1 MRIRN
6 LTRDTELASEAR
18 AARSFWSRLIG
29 LLGRSS
35 LPPGEAL
42 VLEPCNSIHTAFMRF
57 TIDLVYV
64 DRSGQVVKVVPELK
78 PFRISGLLRG
88 ARSAIE
94 LPSGTI
100 AHTGTAV
107 GDQLAFES

>member
-6 LTRDTELASEAR
+6 HTRGTELASKAHTAR
-18 AARSFWSRLIG
+18 GFWSRLIG

-35 LPPGEAL
+35 LQTGGAL

-57 TIDLVYV
+57 AIDVVYI
-64 DRSGQVVKVVPELK
+64 DRSGQVVKVISKLK
-78 PFRISGLLRG
+78 PFRVSGAFQG
-88 ARSAIE
+88 ACSVIE

-100 AHTGTAV
+100 ENTGTAP
-107 GDQLAFES
+107 GDQLVFES